1 MSTSVQQYT
10 NNPRPGTLGRLEGL
24 AWEQDLE
31 PLAVRL
37 GRVFDLVAGEMAELD
52 ADLTAIRPDDGPV
65 QKSAVHLLDLAGKR
79 LRPLC
84 VALAARASG
93 EAPDGV
99 KDIAVAVELIHSATL
114 LHDDVVDLG
123 DARRG
128 EPTARLVY
136 GNAASIFAGDWLL
149 IEAIR
154 RVRRG
159 ARTRPDVLDA
169 MLDAIDRMIGAESVQ
184 LEGRGRLVCDRDTY
198 LAVVRGKTAA
208 LFAWALYAGGRVGG
222 LPEAACKAL
231 EAYGSHLGV
240 AFQVVDDILDL
251 RGDEG
256 TLGKGLHADLREG
269 KATFPLIAALEA
281 RPSLRPAV
289 ESLSREDADLPDG
302 FCDKVVA
309 SIADAG
315 GFDAAEA
322 FARAETDAALT
333 ALNAVP
339 DGPAKSALATLCEA
353 VLRRAH

>member
-1 MSTSVQQYT
+1 MSTSVQQFT
-10 NNPRPGTLGRLEGL
+10 NKPRSGTLGRLEGL
-24 AWEQDLE
+24 AWDQEIE
-31 PLAVRL
+31 PLAIRL
-37 GRVFDLVAGEMAELD
+37 GRVFDLVAGEMADLD
-52 ADLTAIRPDDGPV
+52 ADIAAIRPDDGPV
-65 QKSAVHLLDLAGKR
+65 QQSAIHLLHLPGKR

-84 VALAARASG
+84 VALAARTSG
-93 EAPDGV
+93 EVPAGV
-99 KDIAVAVELIHSATL
+99 KDVAVAVELIHSATL
-114 LHDDVVDLG
+114 LHDDVVDIG

-159 ARTRPDVLDA
+159 ARTQPEVLDA

-184 LEGRGRLVCDRDTY
+184 LEGRGRLVCERDTY
-198 LAVVRGKTAA
+198 LSVVRGKTAA
-208 LFAWALYAGGRVGG
+208 LFAWALYAGGRIGG
-222 LPEAACKAL
+222 LPEESCKAL

-269 KATFPLIAALEA
+269 KATFPLIVALEN
-281 RPSLRPAV
+281 RPLLRPTV
-289 ESLSREDADLPDG
+289 EALSKDDELSPEL
-302 FCDKVVA
+302 CDQVVA
-309 SIADAG
+309 EIAAAG
-315 GFDAAEA
+315 GFEAAEA

-333 ALNAVP
+333 ALAAVP
-339 DGPAKSALATLCEA
+339 DGDAKAALATLCEA
-353 VLRRAH
+353 VLRRAK

>member
-1 MSTSVQQYT
+1 
-10 NNPRPGTLGRLEGL
+10 
-24 AWEQDLE
+24 
-31 PLAVRL
+31 
-37 GRVFDLVAGEMAELD
+37 
-52 ADLTAIRPDDGPV
+52 
-65 QKSAVHLLDLAGKR
+65 VHLLGLPGKR
-79 LRPLC
+79 LRPVC
-84 VALAARASG
+84 VALAARAGGDTSS
-93 EAPDGV
+93 GV

-159 ARTRPDVLDA
+159 APDRPQVLDS
-169 MLDAIDRMIGAESVQ
+169 MLDAIDSMIGAEAVQ
-184 LEGRGRLVCDRDTY
+184 LEGRGRFVCERDVY
-198 LAVVRGKTAA
+198 LDVVRGKTAA
-208 LFAWALYAGGRVGG
+208 LFAWALYAGALAGG
-222 LPEAACKAL
+222 LPEEACKAL

-251 RGDEG
+251 RGDAG
-256 TLGKGLHADLREG
+256 TLGKSLFTDLLEG

-289 ESLSREDADLPDG
+289 ERLSTADSDLPDG
-302 FCDKVVA
+302 VAEEVVA

-315 GFDAAEA
+315 GFEAAEA
-322 FARAETDAALT
+322 FARQETDAALKC
-333 ALNAVP
+333 LEGVP
-339 DGPAKSALATLCEA
+339 AGEARDALATLCEA